1 MSMNETSKVIERI
14 GDVGGIVF
22 GVSGYSLATTELLE
36 TIFLT
41 LTIISVLSSL
51 ISRLIKSIVKVM
63 NRHKELTKDGELS
76 LDDATELADLLLKE
90 GELMGEEINKGKG
103 KIDEQRRND
112 KDVK

>member
-1 MSMNETSKVIERI
+1 MNETTTFIERV

-22 GVSGYSLATTELLE
+22 GVSGYSLATTELLQN
-36 TIFLT
+36 IFLA
-41 LTIISVLSSL
+41 LTIVSVVSSL
-51 ISRLIKSIVKVM
+51 ISRLIKSIVKVKK
-63 NRHKELTKDGELS
+63 RHKELTKDGELS

-90 GELMGEEINKGKG
+90 GELLGDEINKGKG